1 MSSYP
6 PPPPPPLGP
15 TPGNW
20 QQTNQAEHPDGT
32 TILVL
37 GILSLVVCGILGP
50 FAWNMG
56 NRATRE
62 MNANPGVVYRNRGN
76 ITAGRI
82 CGMIATILIIVGV
95 AFFALIALFAVAG
108 A

>member
-6 PPPPPPLGP
+6 SPPPPPLGP

-20 QQTNQAEHPDGT
+20 QQPNQIEHPDGT

-56 NRATRE
+56 NKAMRE
-62 MNANPGVVYRNRGN
+62 MDANPGVVYRNRGN

-95 AFFALIALFAVAG
+95 AFFALVVLFASAG

>member
-1 MSSYP
+1 MSTNP

-15 TPGNW
+15 TPGSW
-20 QQTNQAEHPDGT
+20 QQPNQIEHPDGT

-56 NRATRE
+56 NKALRE

-76 ITAGRI
+76 VTAGRI
-82 CGMIATILIIVGV
+82 CGMVASILMIVGV